1 MHKSSGGTVV
11 INITPMSEED
21 AENERLR
28 QVARHSEKM
37 NLPKSKGCPS
47 DMDIVR
53 DSDVILYDYMDC
65 DEVSPLFSIDRAP
78 DFADAMGATDEEI
91 DQIRAMVDQEQM
103 GMGKEPK
110 GLSAFKEDYGDYQKF
125 GGDTLAMELD
135 RDVSKGESG
144 MSIDDMDDLLGFA
157 MSSSP
162 MEVGGSVDQAEAA
175 MKEQFGRDAMSVL
188 EGDVDGVVSFSID
201 SPEMGRVRYVYDS
214 KTGEGRVMR
223 GE

>member
-1 MHKSSGGTVV
+1 
-11 INITPMSEED
+11 
-21 AENERLR
+21 
-28 QVARHSEKM
+28 
-37 NLPKSKGCPS
+37 
-47 DMDIVR
+47 
-53 DSDVILYDYMDC
+53 
-65 DEVSPLFSIDRAP
+65 
-78 DFADAMGATDEEI
+78 
-91 DQIRAMVDQEQM
+91 
-103 GMGKEPK
+103 
-110 GLSAFKEDYGDYQKF
+110 
-125 GGDTLAMELD
+125 MELD